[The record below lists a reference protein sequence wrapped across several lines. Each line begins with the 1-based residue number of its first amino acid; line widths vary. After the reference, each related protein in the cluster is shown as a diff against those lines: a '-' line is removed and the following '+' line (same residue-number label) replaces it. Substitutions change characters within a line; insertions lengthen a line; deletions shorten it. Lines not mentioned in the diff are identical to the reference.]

1 MKTDKYKNKLEEEK
15 KILEDE
21 LSELGKLINKKT
33 DDWEAA
39 PESEMN
45 TQEVQNEGD
54 MAERSEDFE
63 ERSSQLNVLET
74 RLLNIDGALNKI
86 KNNKFGICETCGVEI
101 EEDRLEANPAAQSC
115 KNCM

>member
-1 MKTDKYKNKLEEEK
+1 MKIDEYKNKLEGEK
-15 KILEDE
+15 KILESE

-63 ERSSQLNVLET
+63 ERSSQLDILET
-74 RLLNIDGALNKI
+74 RLLNIDRALK
-86 KNNKFGICETCGVEI
+86 K
-101 EEDRLEANPAAQSC
+101 
-115 KNCM
+115 